1 MPSAK
6 NRPSRAPG
14 SPGSAGGHGKPG
26 ELAAPAQAFLDYLAV
41 EKGYSPATLDA
52 YRRDLAQ
59 FEAFLLRK
67 GADPAAPGATAK
79 SHVLGFLAEL
89 HRLGVKKSS
98 VCRKLSSLR
107 AYYARLI
114 RQGQAASSPLA
125 GLRNPKT
132 ESRHPTTI
140 NVDQAFHLLDGA
152 ASDPESARDLA
163 LVELLYGSGLRVSE
177 ALGLN
182 EEDLSLASAVAK
194 VTGKGGKSRYA
205 PLTPACVDRL
215 RLYLQHRR
223 AFSPAPG
230 ERAIFLGARGAR
242 LNRRQAARILDDL
255 AAKAALPQ
263 AIHPHA
269 LRHSFATHMLESGA
283 DLRTVQELLGHANL
297 STTQRYTHLDLAH
310 VTRVYDA
317 AHPRSDNAAKAGK
330 AKTPSGK

>member
-6 NRPSRAPG
+6 NPSNRRT
-14 SPGSAGGHGKPG
+14 G
-26 ELAAPAQAFLDYLAV
+26 ETGAKEDLSRHAQAFLDHLLV
-41 EKGYSPATLDA
+41 EKGYSPATLAA
-52 YRRDLAQ
+52 YRGDLAQ
-59 FEAFLLRK
+59 FEAFLARK
-67 GADPAAPGATAK
+67 GTKPENPAATAK

-98 VCRKLSSLR
+98 VCRKLSCLR

-132 ESRHPTTI
+132 ENRHPATI
-140 NVDQAFHLLDGA
+140 NVDQAFHLLAPDA
-152 ASDPESARDLA
+152 ADPESARDLA
-163 LVELLYGSGLRVSE
+163 LAELLYGSGLRVSE

-182 EEDLSLASAVAK
+182 EEDVSLSSAMAK

-205 PLTPACVDRL
+205 PLTNVCVDRL

-223 AFSPAPG
+223 TFSPAPG

-242 LNRRQAARILDDL
+242 LNRRQAARILDQL

-317 AHPRSDNAAKAGK
+317 AHPRSGTAAKPGKPKTPAGK
-330 AKTPSGK
+330 

>member
-1 MPSAK
+1 MPPAK
-6 NRPSRAPG
+6 TKPSRATAK
-14 SPGSAGGHGKPG
+14 AGAPAEHG
-26 ELAAPAQAFLDYLAV
+26 EISAPAQAFLDYLSV

-52 YRRDLAQ
+52 YQSDLSQ

-67 GADPAAPGATAK
+67 GADPAEPSATAK

-89 HRLGVKKSS
+89 HRRGVKKSS
-98 VCRKLSSLR
+98 VCRKLSSIR

-114 RQGQAASSPLA
+114 RQGLAKSSPLA

-132 ESRHPTTI
+132 ESRHPATI

-152 ASDPESARDLA
+152 ASDPQSARDLA
-163 LVELLYGSGLRVSE
+163 LAELLYGSGLRVSE

-182 EEDLSLASAVAK
+182 EEDVSLSSAVAK

-205 PLTPACVDRL
+205 PLTGACVDRL
-215 RLYLQHRR
+215 RLYLQNRR
-223 AFSPAPG
+223 AFSPAPN

-242 LNRRQAARILDDL
+242 LNRRQAARILDEL

-317 AHPRSDNAAKAGK
+317 AHPRSGSAAKPAK
-330 AKTPSGK
+330 PKTPTGK